1 MNKDEHKRL
10 EALQKDATKCAGNFV
25 LEKLTVPDLLLLLHK
40 DENLRKLIRAIAAE
54 APETDDFDT
63 SGDEEYDTACDED
76 DRGSPPAQLPIMR
89 TEPPV
94 TRFAPAPTL
103 DPLRQQVAPELAL
116 LQAVRADAEIA
127 AAWLGEPGEDEGRQL
142 LRLAVCSAQW
152 DLLSELWE
160 KLAGRCKQ
168 AQRGASAT
176 ELEILRGALAL
187 HNLRWR
193 GREAK
198 LEEVATGAT
207 YDYERHQ
214 RGTPSGDSV
223 RGLWL
228 PGLFNAGGQL
238 HKKPLV
244 QT

>member
-1 MNKDEHKRL
+1 MNKDERKRL
-10 EALQKDATKCAGNFV
+10 EALQDDLTKVGSFGLSPV
-25 LEKLTVPDLLLLLHK
+25 REKLTFSDLLLLLRE
-40 DENLRKLIRAIAAE
+40 DETLRGMIRDIVAAE
-54 APETDDFDT
+54 SETDDRHAT
-63 SGDEEYDTACDED
+63 SNDEYDEDE
-76 DRGSPPAQLPIMR
+76 RGLPPAPLSVTR
-89 TEPPV
+89 TESSA

-116 LQAVRADAEIA
+116 LRAVQADAEIA

-142 LRLAVCSAQW
+142 LRLVVSSAQW

-160 KLAGRCKQ
+160 MLAGRCKQ

-193 GREAK
+193 EREAK
-198 LEEVATGAT
+198 LEEVATGAI